1 VIKPIGKDIFGRKK
15 LLEMSGKKTLSPLE
29 IVARQ
34 QNTQG
39 WIFGGLIGLSLLGLI
54 VVGVLLGVFNSQNVK
69 YLNKV
74 GPDGAGEITL
84 IAGLGELIVADAP
97 NHEITFNNTG
107 IVTVNGLNASELGN
121 LIINVTQ
128 PGLNISNSG
137 NTVLITN
144 DGVTSVVADIGIEI
158 GGGPTGDI
166 TVKNTGV
173 ITANNL
179 VPDVAGNMVFAAGD
193 ALGITSAGNTI
204 TYTNLGV
211 TSVVAGDGI
220 SVNAST
226 GHVLVTNTGVI
237 TINTLASVL
246 GDIVV
251 DATDG
256 LSVTSTGNTV
266 TLSDVLTTQTA
277 LDNTDSQG
285 PLVDYTAFIGFF
297 TPVPEETWRTGL
309 TPGFPSPFI
318 PGSFDSGQ
326 GNIGNDFWV
335 VPSIGTYTITTDCE
349 VIPSGIAT
357 NDHQSVSVALCL
369 GATSEDPLAAGTIP
383 IGAYATLDIS
393 EGTNGGTPPA
403 LDRRLSFS
411 TTFQAGCTNCLTQV
425 GQALSVHARLDHTGV
440 LPGTFTADFVCRMQV
455 ARIK

>member
-1 VIKPIGKDIFGRKK
+1 MGDRKQ
-15 LLEMSGKKTLSPLE
+15 SPLE
-29 IVARQ
+29 ILAHRQ
-34 QNTQG
+34 KNQFYG
-39 WIFGGLIGLSLLGLI
+39 FLAAFAVCAIGLLI
-54 VVGVLLGVFNSQNVK
+54 VGVLLGVLNAQNVK
-69 YLNKV
+69 YITGV
-74 GPDGAGEITL
+74 GPDGGGEITL
-84 IAGLGELIVADAP
+84 LAGLGELIVTDVP
-97 NHEITFNNTG
+97 NHDITLVNTG
-107 IVTVNGLNASELGN
+107 VVTVNDLNADAGGN

-137 NTVLITN
+137 NTVLLTN
-144 DGVTSVVADIGIEI
+144 DGVTSVIADIGIEI
-158 GGGPTGDI
+158 GDGPTGDI
-166 TVKNTGV
+166 TVKNTGL

-179 VPDVAGNMVFAAGD
+179 VPDVAGNMVFAAGE
-193 ALGITSAGNTI
+193 AIGVTSVGNTI
-204 TYTNLGV
+204 TYTNEGV
-211 TSVVAGDGI
+211 TSIVAGDGI

-226 GHVLVTNTGVI
+226 GHITITNTGVV
-237 TINTLASVL
+237 TINSLASVL
-246 GDIVV
+246 GNIVV

-256 LSVTSTGNTV
+256 LAASSTGNTV
-266 TLSDVLTTQTA
+266 TLTDVLTTQTA
-277 LDNTDSQG
+277 LDNTNSQG

-297 TPVPEETWRTGL
+297 TPVPEETWRTGV

-318 PGSFDSGQ
+318 PGSFDDGQ

-335 VPSIGTYTITTDCE
+335 IPSIGTYTINTDCE

-357 NDHQSVSVALCL
+357 DDHQSVSVALCF
-369 GATSEDPLAAGTIP
+369 GANSEDPLAAGTIP

-393 EGTNGGTPPA
+393 GGTNGGASPV

-411 TTFQAGCTNCLTQV
+411 TTFQAGCSNCLTQV

>member
-1 VIKPIGKDIFGRKK
+1 MNRFNKK
-15 LLEMSGKKTLSPLE
+15 GDDPLDGSSKKKEPSLADL
-29 IVARQ
+29 AAK
-34 QNTQG
+34 QNNYF
-39 WIFGGLIGLSLLGLI
+39 WWLIGFFVALL
-54 VVGVLLGVFNSQNVK
+54 VGFTILTTLLVIYNSHNVK
-69 YLNKV
+69 YISQV
-74 GPDGAGEITL
+74 GPDNAGEITL
-84 IAGLGELIVADAP
+84 IAGLGEFIFADIP

-107 IVTVNGLNASELGN
+107 VVTINNLNASELGN

-137 NTVLITN
+137 NTVLLTN
-144 DGVTSVVADIGIEI
+144 DGVTSVIADIGIEI
-158 GGGPTGDI
+158 GDGPTGDI
-166 TVKNTGV
+166 TVKNTGL

-179 VPDVAGNMVFAAGD
+179 VPDVAGNMVFAAGE
-193 ALGITSAGNTI
+193 AIGITSVGNTI
-204 TYTNLGV
+204 TYTNEGV
-211 TSVVAGDGI
+211 TSIVAGDGI

-226 GHVLVTNTGVI
+226 GHITITNTGVV
-237 TINTLASVL
+237 TINSLASVL
-246 GDIVV
+246 GNIVV

-256 LSVTSTGNTV
+256 LAVSSTGNTLTV
-266 TLSDVLTTQTA
+266 TDVLTTQTA
-277 LDNTDSQG
+277 LDNTNSQG

-297 TPVPEETWRTGL
+297 TPVPEETWRTGV

-318 PGSFDSGQ
+318 PGSFDDGQ

-335 VPSIGTYTITTDCE
+335 IPSIGTYTINTDCE

-357 NDHQSVSVALCL
+357 DDHQSVSVALCF
-369 GATSEDPLAAGTIP
+369 GANSEDPLAAGTIP

-393 EGTNGGTPPA
+393 GGTNGGTSPV

-411 TTFQAGCTNCLTQV
+411 TTFQAGCSNCLTQV